1 VRDLIVVDTD
11 DVVLVMPRARA
22 QEVKQLLEKLKEE
35 GLDAYL

>member
-35 GLDAYL
+35 GLEEYL